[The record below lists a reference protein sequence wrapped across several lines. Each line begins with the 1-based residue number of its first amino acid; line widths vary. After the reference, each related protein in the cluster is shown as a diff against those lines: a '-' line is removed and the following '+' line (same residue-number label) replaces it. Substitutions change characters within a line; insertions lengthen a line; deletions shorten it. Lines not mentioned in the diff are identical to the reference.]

1 MVTYTVVNCPQCNAP
16 LPKLAPTGVMHCD
29 YCRVALVP
37 SAGGVRL
44 MQPPE
49 MDLPEPGR
57 TRLWAGGRRYILDGR
72 VAKGSSSDVF
82 LGRFDHRLTEQ
93 VVVKMLRAADDL
105 DVFRHEWDVLGSL
118 QRATRDGTAHFSRLM
133 PSPVAFGEARLGIH
147 GTEGT
152 RQVMVLGLA
161 PGFVHTFDDVRAAY
175 PSGIPPGASIW
186 LWKRVLESLAWL
198 HGTGWVHA
206 AVLPEHLLVHARDHG
221 VRLIGFSCATHIGET
236 VEVSAGGLSP
246 GVEAQPALDYA
257 MSARAVQAL
266 LAAPAPEPL
275 QRLLERAS
283 TDAASFTD
291 GWALIAEVDRV
302 AREVFGP
309 PQYVPFPMPGWN

>member
-1 MVTYTVVNCPQCNAP
+1 MVTYTLVSCPQCNAP

-29 YCRVALVP
+29 YCGVALVP
-37 SAGGVRL
+37 STGGVRL

-57 TRLWAGGRRYILDGR
+57 TRLWVGGRRYILDGR

-82 LGRFDHRLTEQ
+82 LGRFDHRLSEQ
-93 VVVKMLRAADDL
+93 VVLKLLRAPGDL
-105 DVFRHEWDVLGSL
+105 DVFRHEWEVLGAL

-133 PSPVAFGEARLGIH
+133 PSPVAFGEARLGVH

-161 PGFVHTFDDVRAAY
+161 SGFVHTFDDLRAAY
-175 PSGIPPGASIW
+175 PAGVPPAASIW

-206 AVLPEHLLVHARDHG
+206 AVLPAHLLVHARDHG
-221 VRLIGFSCATHIGET
+221 VRLIGFSCATRVGAT
-236 VEVSAGGLSP
+236 VKVTAGGLSP
-246 GVEAQPALDYA
+246 GVEAQPAVDYS
-257 MSARAVQAL
+257 MSARAVQSL
-266 LAAPAPEPL
+266 LTAPVPEPL

-283 TDAASFTD
+283 NDAASFAD
-291 GWALIAEVDRV
+291 GWALIAELDRV

-309 PQYVPFPMPGWN
+309 PQYVPFQMPGWS